1 MFYNY
6 KIETNRDN
14 SSKFINYDKNTNIK
28 LKNLFIDFIKNNKK
42 KKKTNIKRIEFYIL
56 RKNIFLT
63 LLKSL
68 YFVLNLCIIFY
79 KVLLYLFF

>member
-42 KKKTNIKRIEFYIL
+42 KKKTNIKKIEFYIL